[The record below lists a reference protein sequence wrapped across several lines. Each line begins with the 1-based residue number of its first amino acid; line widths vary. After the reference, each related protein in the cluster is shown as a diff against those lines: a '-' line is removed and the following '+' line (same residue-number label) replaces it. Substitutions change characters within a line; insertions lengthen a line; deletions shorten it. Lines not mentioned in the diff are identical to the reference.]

1 MMRLWV
7 SRETDESKM
16 KIRYIIETECE
27 DIIEM
32 INVQVKCGRA
42 KLIPVDGY
50 GGVPVRS
57 EEEIRDAILKVLAYF
72 AVKSQWV
79 AVYRILVD
87 YCGFP
92 SEVKSFCQ
100 RIKLLM
106 RGYDCKFTCNY
117 QSVQKS
123 LASKRILQKPY
134 SDWEGYVVKD
144 GERFFARQKMI
155 ADKLFELLRGA

>member
-1 MMRLWV
+1 
-7 SRETDESKM
+7 M
-16 KIRYIIETECE
+16 KTRFIIETECE

-32 INVQVKCGRA
+32 INVQVRCGRA
-42 KLIPVDGY
+42 KLIPVDGND
-50 GGVPVRS
+50 GVPVKS
-57 EEEIRDAILKVLAYF
+57 EKEIRDAILRVLVYF

-106 RGYDCKFTCNY
+106 KDSDCKFACNY
-117 QSVQKS
+117 QSVQKA
-123 LASKRILQKPY
+123 LAAKRVLQKPY

-144 GERFFARQKMI
+144 GERFFTRQKKI
-155 ADKLFELLRGA
+155 ADKLFEVLRRA